1 LPPFL
6 ENLPALPNYN
16 SGPGL
21 RSFLESRG
29 LGIRKQWGQNFLINP
44 RARKFIVDALE
55 GEPGSGVWEIG
66 SGPGSMTAE
75 LLGRGYRVTAFEIDP
90 GFCSLLEEL
99 FAPLNKGGEVFTLI
113 RGDAVKTWETV
124 PADPYLLGNLPYTIA
139 AVLLGGFIEKG
150 CFFKRMIV
158 TVQKEVALR
167 MAAPPG
173 SKNYSSISVLCSS
186 AYKIKPLM
194 TLKGAS
200 FYPPPHVDSAVL
212 CFERKSNPA
221 QAPLFYPLVRALFA
235 SRRKTVVNNLEHFFS
250 LSGTIKKDMV
260 AAALEQSGVK
270 GESRAE
276 RLPPEA
282 FAALAAALEPYYK
295 EKRI

>member
-1 LPPFL
+1 MPLSPESFPL
-6 ENLPALPNYN
+6 LPNYN
-16 SGPGL
+16 SGPAL
-21 RSFLESRG
+21 RAFLEGRG

-55 GEPGSGVWEIG
+55 GETGSGVWEIG
-66 SGPGSMTAE
+66 SGPGCMTAE
-75 LLGRGYRVTAFEIDP
+75 LLERGFRVTAFEIDP

-99 FAPLNKGGEVFTLI
+99 FMPLNKEGEVFTLI

-124 PADPYLLGNLPYTIA
+124 PAGPYLLGNLPYTVA
-139 AVLLGGFIEKG
+139 AVLLGGFIENG

-186 AYKIKPLM
+186 AYRIKPLM
-194 TLKGAS
+194 NLKGAS
-200 FYPPPHVDSAVL
+200 FYPPPHVDSTVL
-212 CFERKSNPA
+212 CFERKNDPA
-221 QAPLFYPLVRALFA
+221 QVPLFYPLVRALFA
-235 SRRKTVVNNLEHFFS
+235 SRRKTVANNLEHFS
-250 LSGTIKKDMV
+250 ALSGTMKKDMA
-260 AAALEQSGVK
+260 AAALEQSGVP
-270 GESRAE
+270 GEARAE

-282 FAALAAALEPYYK
+282 FAALAAVLEKYRG
-295 EKRI
+295 EKRT

>member
-1 LPPFL
+1 
-6 ENLPALPNYN
+6 
-16 SGPGL
+16 
-21 RSFLESRG
+21 
-29 LGIRKQWGQNFLINP
+29 
-44 RARKFIVDALE
+44 
-55 GEPGSGVWEIG
+55 
-66 SGPGSMTAE
+66 MTAE
-75 LLGRGYRVTAFEIDP
+75 LLARGYRVTAFEIDP
-90 GFCSLLEEL
+90 GFCALLEEL
-99 FAPLNKGGEVFTLI
+99 FIPLNKGGEVFTLI

-124 PADPYLLGNLPYTIA
+124 PAGPYLLGNLPYTVA

-200 FYPPPHVDSAVL
+200 FYPVPHVDSAVL

-221 QAPLFYPLVRALFA
+221 QVPLFYPLVRSLFA
-235 SRRKTVVNNLEHFFS
+235 SRRKTVANNLEHFS
-250 LSGTIKKDMV
+250 LLSGTIKKDLA
-260 AAALEQSGVK
+260 AAALKQSGVP
-270 GESRAE
+270 GDARAE

-282 FAALAAALEPYYK
+282 FAALAGALERYCE